1 RGLRPSSTRCS
12 AGRADPPIRPS
23 LPRRNERAP
32 SWTRCSRRNNAEAR
46 SSLGAPCSLALED
59 GPQSFGEL
67 TPRLAQ
73 VVDRFCIRAASA
85 VDVVGEADGVLAHR
99 ADLLARQDFELL
111 DDELRAQDRAA
122 ASLPHPP
129 PPTQRRPPPPPP
141 PPHTPPPPPPP
152 RPPPPPPHPPPPP
165 PPHAPPPTPL

>member
-1 RGLRPSSTRCS
+1 SWCFARGERCRRGGGARAGARVERRTS
-12 AGRADPPIRPS
+12 PLGPAGRAAPPIRPS

-73 VVDRFCIRAASA
+73 VVDRFCIRAAAA
-85 VDVVGEADGVLAHR
+85 VDEVGEADGVLAHR

-111 DDELRAQDRAA
+111 DDELRAEERADGSLADVTTVIERRAA
-122 ASLPHPP
+122 RLA
-129 PPTQRRPPPPPP
+129 R
-141 PPHTPPPPPPP
+141 
-152 RPPPPPPHPPPPP
+152 
-165 PPHAPPPTPL
+165 A